1 MGSAAADMHDRALSP
16 PGEPPET
23 SAPPPDVLVT
33 GRFRER
39 GGYAVHRR
47 RGAGN
52 WLLTYTLHGGG
63 LYRQPRR
70 SLQTVP
76 GDLVLLAPGAVHDY
90 SVPPGGSWEFWWIHF
105 QPRPAWLSWWR
116 PPEVG
121 DGLFR
126 ANLRPLPD
134 RERAGQAFRKIHADV
149 GDSALLD
156 DPRPPIPA
164 PSPPAGVWAT
174 ATAGGLQRE
183 LALNGLEEV
192 LLLAARQGA
201 DQGRPP
207 VDERVLRVLD
217 AIADDLAAPHSL
229 TTLAQVVA
237 LSPSRL
243 AHLFAA
249 GVGDSVMGTVRRL
262 RLRRAAWLLESTG
275 LSVGEVAA
283 EVGFGSPFH
292 FSRQFRARYGL
303 PPRAY
308 RAAHRERLALPTD
321 AQPRLSSGAFSSD
334 PPA

>member
-1 MGSAAADMHDRALSP
+1 MVPAAADMHDRAAFP
-16 PGEPPET
+16 EGGPPET
-23 SAPPPDVLVT
+23 AAPPPDVLVV

-39 GGYAVHRR
+39 SGYAVHRR
-47 RGAGN
+47 RGSGN
-52 WLLTYTLHGGG
+52 WLLTYTIDGAG
-63 LYRQPRR
+63 LYRQPRHALR
-70 SLQTVP
+70 TGP

-121 DGLFR
+121 DGLYR
-126 ANLRPLPD
+126 ADLLPLPD
-134 RERAGQAFRKIHADV
+134 RERADHAFRRIHADV
-149 GDSALLD
+149 RASALFD
-156 DPRPPIPA
+156 DPPPSVTA
-164 PSPPAGVWAT
+164 PSPATGGWAT
-174 ATAGGLQRE
+174 ATAAGLQRE

-207 VDERVLRVLD
+207 VDGRVLRVLD
-217 AIADDLAAPHSL
+217 AIVDDLAAPHSL
-229 TTLAQVVA
+229 AALAQVAA

-249 GVGDSVMGTVRRL
+249 EVGDSVMGTVRRL
-262 RLRRAAWLLESTG
+262 RLRRAARLLESTG

-283 EVGFGSPFH
+283 DVGFGSAFH
-292 FSRQFRARYGL
+292 FSRQFRAHYGL

-308 RAAHRERLALPTD
+308 RAAHGERLALPTE
-321 AQPRLSSGAFSSD
+321 ARTQRVVGA
-334 PPA
+334 PPPESCM